1 MSRESFVDDIAM
13 FAPKELEEIAV
24 GKFHVLVYPR
34 VTPDMPHFELAHAY
48 HVAKS
53 ALGLLSI
60 TPAQFLDTMGNRL
73 NCSTT
78 VDGFKFDWLNY
89 LDENWT
95 DWTNLTVLSFH
106 NSSGRAMNNA
116 TVANTMVLKPV
127 ANQNNLNRRPE
138 DVAFVRVRLIL
149 DFRPLMKADQDNRI
163 LESTFYLQL
172 PQDSIT
178 VQDHTGADLVLTT
191 YHGPDDI
198 TSLSVEEVRTQILQR
213 AAFAEPLQLTASAAF
228 VSQATIDSTSAMEA
242 MRDRVLKMA
251 LPTILREIF
260 DTICPNY
267 SAKPHAVI
275 ESIKQWTVDK
285 DGNTKVQTIREYYT
299 RFSLAAR
306 PFAQMKELPVDLCS
320 LFIHGMHPRYKP
332 SFEEKYPRHAEP
344 HDRAGRAQRAALSE
358 IYKQAVL
365 AEGNV
370 KTVESLVA
378 DYTGQQTLM
387 TTAQSYSSRA
397 ERTLETYQGNGG
409 GGRGGDKGRG
419 GGRGKGGRG
428 GNRGRSELPEGFE
441 CDGCGGHHRFLVNG
455 EINCPNA
462 HKDGVIAKG
471 YKAKADREKKWARGR
486 SPEDRK
492 RNKRWNDR
500 SPDFSDLSESNK
512 KKMARQVMEAI
523 GVAGSDDEKSSDEDA
538 VKVAA
543 AATSKKAKKV
553 AGILKKGSS
562 KPTFT
567 FLFDIIEGAEG
578 GLVLNSNVRLPP
590 LPAAIDNLFLH
601 APIQFGTTLGAEDCP
616 TVLCV
621 VDTAAALTTGNLWF
635 CMKLAKAFPHIV
647 AKVHTKDECSPL
659 TLKGVVES
667 DGDGKVTTTELPMAF
682 TFHLPY
688 RMLDGAPTSLTIACG
703 PHVAVNV
710 ILGLPFIKATQMVID
725 AFENVAEC
733 RLLDHPPFPLECKR
747 ARVEVPQVEGPINA
761 DAHKCEAM
769 LATITALEAI
779 WACVYAM
786 DPATG
791 VKIDAKKRKASEE
804 RASNGD
810 DVVPR
815 VSFDPDPNGVL
826 NNYGSP
832 DDEGTGDDTDEM

>member
-1 MSRESFVDDIAM
+1 
-13 FAPKELEEIAV
+13 
-24 GKFHVLVYPR
+24 
-34 VTPDMPHFELAHAY
+34 
-48 HVAKS
+48 
-53 ALGLLSI
+53 
-60 TPAQFLDTMGNRL
+60 
-73 NCSTT
+73 
-78 VDGFKFDWLNY
+78 
-89 LDENWT
+89 
-95 DWTNLTVLSFH
+95 
-106 NSSGRAMNNA
+106 
-116 TVANTMVLKPV
+116 
-127 ANQNNLNRRPE
+127 
-138 DVAFVRVRLIL
+138 
-149 DFRPLMKADQDNRI
+149 
-163 LESTFYLQL
+163 
-172 PQDSIT
+172 
-178 VQDHTGADLVLTT
+178 
-191 YHGPDDI
+191 
-198 TSLSVEEVRTQILQR
+198 
-213 AAFAEPLQLTASAAF
+213 
-228 VSQATIDSTSAMEA
+228 
-242 MRDRVLKMA
+242 MA

-306 PFAQMKELPVDLCS
+306 PFAQMKELPIDLCS

-387 TTAQSYSSRA
+387 TSVETYSSRA
-397 ERTLETYQGNGG
+397 ERTLETYQGDGG
-409 GGRGGDKGRG
+409 GGRGGGRGQG

-428 GNRGRSELPEGFE
+428 GDRSSKELPEGFE
-441 CDGCGGHHRFLVNG
+441 CDGCGGHHRFLVDG

-462 HKDGVIAKG
+462 HQEGVIAKG
-471 YKAKADREKKWARGR
+471 YKTKAEREKRWR
-486 SPEDRK
+486 SRSSREERK
-492 RNKRWNDR
+492 KNKRWNDR
-500 SPDFSDLSESNK
+500 NPNFSDLSPGNK
-512 KKMARQVMEAI
+512 KRMARQVMEAM
-523 GVAGSDDEKSSDEDA
+523 AAAESDDEESPDEDA
-538 VKVAA
+538 AKVAA
-543 AATSKKAKKV
+543 AAASPKKAKKA

-567 FLFDIIEGAEG
+567 FIFDVVEGAD
-578 GLVLNSNVRLPP
+578 GLVLSSNVRLPP

-621 VDTAAALTTGNLWF
+621 VDTAAALTTGNIWF

-647 AKVHTKDECSPL
+647 AKVHTKEECSPL

-688 RMLDGAPTSLTIACG
+688 RMMDGAATSLTIACG

-747 ARVEVPQVEGPINA
+747 ARVEIPQVEGPVNA
-761 DAHKCEAM
+761 DAHHCEAM
-769 LATITALEAI
+769 LAELTALESH

-791 VKIDAKKRKASEE
+791 ANLDAKKRKASEE
-804 RASNGD
+804 KASHVD
-810 DVVPR
+810 ERVVPR
-815 VSFDPDPNGVL
+815 VSFDLNPNGVHD
-826 NNYGSP
+826 NYGSP
-832 DDEGTGDDTDEM
+832 DDEGTGDETDEM